1 MSEQHAIFGAGAY
14 RVSSREMW
22 RDLKENAMTV
32 SKSVDDFNERKPRTR
47 ISLSKDVLAEFEKY
61 DEDMVKNI
69 NNTVLIFKRCVL
81 YNVPNL

>member
-32 SKSVDDFNERKPRTR
+32 SKSVDDF
-47 ISLSKDVLAEFEKY
+47 
-61 DEDMVKNI
+61 
-69 NNTVLIFKRCVL
+69 
-81 YNVPNL
+81 